1 MRSPLPTSLIGFPET
16 WCGLLAAPPL
26 ESPSSFDKMAPVIP
40 ISRLKVDRVPAA
52 SWPVIASTTSKT
64 SVGFSTCFTSFNSSI
79 IALSI

>member
-16 WCGLLAAPPL
+16 CFTLKAAPPL

-40 ISRLKVDRVPAA
+40 ISRLKVVTSAKT